1 MQNPD
6 QSTLVAAD
14 PPDLLA
20 MPGAP
25 NDLFGVEPD
34 LDLGLETDSVAYSPS
49 CSHGFAHDEEQSW
62 ETCPVLL
69 QEVEI
74 PSEAVL
80 EKCWLNLPPKHDI
93 QLPWEKGMWKHV
105 FDGGFQSWPAADRS
119 VHRPAFACAPVFQ
132 EESAE
137 PVQKKVKVAADKKHW
152 KQVVTSLDVMTWSEQ
167 QDARLDTAI
176 KRWYDVVLR
185 FPPGVAIRDQ
195 LSLLPNLA
203 DQLRAVRDIFSV
215 KAPSTLIKR
224 ANSLQRFLGFLDNNG
239 IAFPGTEGDLY
250 RFFCL
255 ERNSGCPASRLQAVV
270 ESIRFTNHVLGVEN
284 LAQDLLSKRVV
295 GASKF
300 SAPGVRRQASPFTV
314 AELVSLHTV
323 LQDAGGDV
331 WDRCMSGSALCA
343 VYSRSRWGDLQNAE
357 EMIGDPDVWNPA
369 FIEFT
374 VREHKTKRA
383 GAWAEGYLP
392 AVALAQGVTS
402 DNWGSTWFAVRSQLG
417 ADVSQGF
424 PIMPAPNSDGEPTKR
439 PLTTSE
445 AGNWIR
451 LLSGRFANAC
461 KVEVDTNLEAVGGE
475 MATKRSSEEPVEGRR
490 AKSAQ
495 KAGVEAAGL
504 KTQVD
509 CVELES
515 SDEEHIDTDS
525 SSDEEA
531 CSEGLTACGLVIANF
546 LNQLREAQNLN
557 TFSTFAFSAGSPQNQ
572 VSDAEITKLAES
584 LYRNPTL
591 GDIATVRRLHF
602 EACTYLLNDMKTN
615 AANSDA
621 SEPVKKLP
629 FIEKQ
634 TRLEAQK
641 RRITGLLHK
650 PDQQPAHSLIDLA
663 FHIVETG
670 ALTYIGPSKCHS
682 RDMEIQAESKQKSKQ
697 IITLEQ
703 GSLRSS
709 TATSLQ
715 DVDTSTELRLFFAMQ
730 RRHLAFELVGLLS
743 WEPCQ
748 IWLDKLMGSLIA

>member
-1 MQNPD
+1 
-6 QSTLVAAD
+6 
-14 PPDLLA
+14 

-49 CSHGFAHDEEQSW
+49 CSHGFAHGDDQSW
-62 ETCPVLL
+62 ESCPVLL
-69 QEVEI
+69 QEVEL
-74 PSEAVL
+74 PSEAIL

-119 VHRPAFACAPVFQ
+119 LHRPAFACAPVFQ

-137 PVQKKVKVAADKKHW
+137 PAQKKVRVAADQKHW

-203 DQLRAVRDIFSV
+203 DRLRAVRDIFSV

-239 IAFPGTEGDLY
+239 IGFPGTEGDLY

-270 ESIRFTNHVLGVEN
+270 ESIRFTEHVLGVGN

-300 SAPGVRRQASPFTV
+300 SAPGLRRQASPFTV
-314 AELVSLHTV
+314 AELVSLHAV

-331 WDRCMSGSALCA
+331 WDRTMAGSALCA
-343 VYSRSRWGDLQNAE
+343 IYSRSRWGDLQHAE

-402 DNWGSTWFAVRSQLG
+402 DNWGCTWFAVRAQLG

-451 LLSGRFANAC
+451 LLLERMGHNLDGRRITSHSCKSTTLSYAAKYGLEISVRELLGGHVSHYKSVLCYSRDGLAEPLRQLAWVLQSIRDQWFFPDASRSGRFASAC
-461 KVEVDTNLEAVGGE
+461 KAEAEDNWEKVE
-475 MATKRSSEEPVEGRR
+475 SESAAKHGSTETVEGNPEPSQMGVMAPVG
-490 AKSAQ
+490 AKSQ
-495 KAGVEAAGL
+495 PES
-504 KTQVD
+504 
-509 CVELES
+509 VELES
-515 SDEEHIDTDS
+515 SDEEHSDTDS

-531 CSEGLTACGLVIANF
+531 CNEGRVARLVRAPTAPQGTSLVQHQKSRMLHLFEDGYNVVFMCGRKTSKSYRPPD
-546 LNQLREAQNLN
+546 QLRWDTPCCGRCWQA
-557 TFSTFAFSAGSPQNQ
+557 AK
-572 VSDAEITKLAES
+572 TKLES
-584 LYRNPTL
+584 SGASMMHRPNTDLLEKKNVNWWAGML
-591 GDIATVRRLHF
+591 GNSCATF
-602 EACTYLLNDMKTN
+602 GQ
-615 AANSDA
+615 
-621 SEPVKKLP
+621 VKL
-629 FIEKQ
+629 
-634 TRLEAQK
+634 
-641 RRITGLLHK
+641 
-650 PDQQPAHSLIDLA
+650 
-663 FHIVETG
+663 
-670 ALTYIGPSKCHS
+670 
-682 RDMEIQAESKQKSKQ
+682 
-697 IITLEQ
+697 
-703 GSLRSS
+703 
-709 TATSLQ
+709 
-715 DVDTSTELRLFFAMQ
+715 
-730 RRHLAFELVGLLS
+730 
-743 WEPCQ
+743 
-748 IWLDKLMGSLIA
+748 